1 MQPLEDP
8 GESAIE
14 RLPNRPAV
22 FLLFP
27 PEGDPYLGRTN
38 LLRRRLL
45 RLWRL
50 LHPRHPVARVE
61 YCLTGS
67 KLEASLRLYD
77 LARAYFPERYAS
89 MLHLR
94 MPPYIKLALGNP
106 FPRTHISTQIGRA
119 PARYF
124 GPFRSRLSAERFEGQ
139 LLDLFQIRRCQED
152 LTPAPDHPGCM
163 YGEMGMCLRPCQ
175 ELVGLE
181 EYGSEVNRVKEFLVT
196 SGRSLLDPVAAAR
209 ERLSVEMQFE
219 EAARQHKRVEK
230 IHDVL
235 KLRDELARDIDSLH
249 GVAVTASA
257 SPNSVELSFL
267 RAGHWQGTRAIQFD
281 QVSLDRKL
289 REAAADVSA
298 TVLAIRERQD
308 YLAIVARWFYSSW
321 RDGEFLMF
329 DSFDNIPFRKLVRS
343 ISRVAS

>member
-1 MQPLEDP
+1 MQPLDDV
-8 GESAIE
+8 GEPAIE
-14 RLPNRPAV
+14 RLPNCPAV

-27 PEGDPYLGRTN
+27 PEGEPYLGRTN
-38 LLRRRLL
+38 VLRRRLL

-50 LHPRHPVARVE
+50 LLPRHPVARVE

-77 LARAYFPERYAS
+77 LARTYFPARYAS

-94 MPPYIKLALGNP
+94 MPPYIKLTLGNA
-106 FPRTHISTQIGRA
+106 FPRTHITTHLGRA

-124 GPFRSRLSAERFEGQ
+124 GPFRSRLSAERFESQ

-152 LTPAPDHPGCM
+152 LMPAADHPGCM

-175 ELVGLE
+175 KVVGAE

-196 SGRSLLDPVAAAR
+196 GGKSLLDPVAAAR
-209 ERLSVEMQFE
+209 ERLSAEMQFE

-230 IHDVL
+230 IQDVL
-235 KLRDELARDIDSLH
+235 KLRDEMARDVDCLH
-249 GVAVTASA
+249 GIAVTASP

-267 RAGHWQGTRAIQFD
+267 RAGHWQGTRRIQFD
-281 QVSLDRKL
+281 QVSLDEKL
-289 REAAADVSA
+289 REAAAGLGA
-298 TVLAIRERQD
+298 TVPTSRERQD
-308 YLAIVARWFYSSW
+308 YLAILSRWFYSSW

-329 DSFDNIPFRKLVRS
+329 DSFDNIPFRKLVRA